1 MIRLFSYL
9 LLFAIKT
16 SFAANAVVA
25 IVNQNVITLD
35 SIEWQLDVT
44 SSYDEKIDI
53 VNRQIDLL
61 LQLNIVNELGIEP
74 ENEEINGALI
84 QLAQNNRIS
93 LSELK
98 SHPQFTLFVEQIIE
112 TLSVIKL
119 EQFITKDFKPELSE
133 NEIIQNCSIEKSTG
147 VKQIKIAQIIISEI
161 LDSDSS
167 KSDQKNAVV
176 GFLEKL
182 SKHITKGASFEALAK
197 LHSQHPSY
205 YNGGLSEWLNVNTPN
220 IEIFDSLQDGEV
232 SKIYE
237 TEGGWAI
244 AIKVGE
250 RYIDPEIENCKPP
263 TVSRL
268 LRINGTDTV
277 EPGNPVVSSNAKIAK
292 SSFGGLSL
300 SVQ

>member
-1 MIRLFSYL
+1 MRRLFLLL
-9 LLFAIKT
+9 LLFSVNISIADNTI
-16 SFAANAVVA
+16 VA
-25 IVNQNVITLD
+25 IVNEDVITLD
-35 SIEWQLDVT
+35 SIEWQLNVA
-44 SSYDEKIDI
+44 SSYNEKIDI

-61 LQLNIVNELGIEP
+61 LQLNIVNELGIKP
-74 ENEEINGALI
+74 ENAEINGALI

-119 EQFITKDFKPELSE
+119 EQSITKDFKPELSE
-133 NEIIQNCSIEKSTG
+133 NEILQNCSIEKSTG

-167 KSDQKNAVV
+167 KSEQKNAVV

-220 IEIFDSLQDGEV
+220 IEMFDSLEDGEV
-232 SKIYE
+232 SIIYE
-237 TEGGWAI
+237 TDGAWAI
-244 AIKVGE
+244 AMKVDE
-250 RYIDPEIENCKPP
+250 RYINPDIESCKQQIKNRKSKTYYLQWLKELRDSAYIEIY
-263 TVSRL
+263 
-268 LRINGTDTV
+268 TD
-277 EPGNPVVSSNAKIAK
+277 K
-292 SSFGGLSL
+292 L
-300 SVQ
+300 

>member
-1 MIRLFSYL
+1 MRRFFSYL
-9 LLFAIKT
+9 LLFTIKT
-16 SFAANAVVA
+16 SFAANTVVA
-25 IVNQNVITLD
+25 IVNQDVITLD
-35 SIEWQLDVT
+35 SIEWQLNVA

-53 VNRQIDLL
+53 ISQQIDLL
-61 LQLNIVNELGIEP
+61 LQLNIAKELGIKP
-74 ENEEINGALI
+74 QNNEIDGALI
-84 QLAQNNRIS
+84 QLAINNSIS
-93 LSELK
+93 ISELK

-133 NEIIQNCSIEKSTG
+133 NEILQNCSIEKSTG
-147 VKQIKIAQIIISEI
+147 IKQIKIAQIIISEI

-220 IEIFDSLQDGEV
+220 IEMFDSLEDGEV
-232 SKIYE
+232 SIIYE
-237 TEGGWAI
+237 TDGAWAI
-244 AIKVGE
+244 AMKVDE
-250 RYIDPEIENCKPP
+250 RYI
-263 TVSRL
+263 
-268 LRINGTDTV
+268 
-277 EPGNPVVSSNAKIAK
+277 NPVMESCKQQIKNQESQTYYLQWLKELRDSAYIEIYTDK
-292 SSFGGLSL
+292 L
-300 SVQ
+300 

>member
-1 MIRLFSYL
+1 MRRFFLLL
-9 LLFAIKT
+9 LLFSVNISIADNTI
-16 SFAANAVVA
+16 VA
-25 IVNQNVITLD
+25 IVNEDVITLD
-35 SIEWQLDVT
+35 SIEWQLNVA
-44 SSYDEKIDI
+44 SSYNEKIDI

-133 NEIIQNCSIEKSTG
+133 NEILQNCSIEKSTG

-167 KSDQKNAVV
+167 KSEQKNAVV

-220 IEIFDSLQDGEV
+220 IEMFDSLEDGEV

-237 TEGGWAI
+237 TEGAWAI
-244 AIKVGE
+244 AMKVDE
-250 RYIDPEIENCKPP
+250 RYINPDIESCKQQIKNQKSQTYYLQWLKELRDSAYIEIY
-263 TVSRL
+263 
-268 LRINGTDTV
+268 TD
-277 EPGNPVVSSNAKIAK
+277 K
-292 SSFGGLSL
+292 L
-300 SVQ
+300 

>member
-1 MIRLFSYL
+1 MRRFCLLL
-9 LLFAIKT
+9 LLFSVNISIADNTI
-16 SFAANAVVA
+16 VA
-25 IVNQNVITLD
+25 IVNEDVITLD
-35 SIEWQLDVT
+35 SIEWQLNVA
-44 SSYDEKIDI
+44 SSYNEKIDI

-119 EQFITKDFKPELSE
+119 EQSITKDFKPELSE
-133 NEIIQNCSIEKSTG
+133 NEILQNCSIEKSTG
-147 VKQIKIAQIIISEI
+147 VKQIKIVQIIISEI

-220 IEIFDSLQDGEV
+220 IEMFDSLEDGEV

-237 TEGGWAI
+237 TDGAWAI
-244 AIKVGE
+244 AMKVDE
-250 RYIDPEIENCKPP
+250 RYINLDIESCKQQNKNQKSQTYYLQWLKELRDSAYIEIYADK
-263 TVSRL
+263 L
-268 LRINGTDTV
+268 
-277 EPGNPVVSSNAKIAK
+277 
-292 SSFGGLSL
+292 
-300 SVQ
+300 

>member
-1 MIRLFSYL
+1 MRRLFLLL
-9 LLFAIKT
+9 LLFSVNISIADNTI
-16 SFAANAVVA
+16 VA
-25 IVNQNVITLD
+25 IVNEDVITLD
-35 SIEWQLDVT
+35 SIEWQLNVA
-44 SSYDEKIDI
+44 SSYNEKIDI

-74 ENEEINGALI
+74 ENEEIDGALI
-84 QLAQNNRIS
+84 QLAKNNNIS
-93 LSELK
+93 ISELK

-133 NEIIQNCSIEKSTG
+133 NEILQNCSIEKSTG

-167 KSDQKNAVV
+167 KSEQKNAVV

-220 IEIFDSLQDGEV
+220 IEMFDSLEDGEV

-237 TEGGWAI
+237 TDGAWAI
-244 AIKVGE
+244 AMKVDE
-250 RYIDPEIENCKPP
+250 RYINPDIESCKQQIKNQKSQTYYLQWLKELRDSAYIEIY
-263 TVSRL
+263 
-268 LRINGTDTV
+268 TD
-277 EPGNPVVSSNAKIAK
+277 K
-292 SSFGGLSL
+292 L
-300 SVQ
+300 

>member
-1 MIRLFSYL
+1 MRRFFLLL
-9 LLFAIKT
+9 LLFSVNISIADNAI
-16 SFAANAVVA
+16 VA
-25 IVNQNVITLD
+25 IVNEDVITLD
-35 SIEWQLDVT
+35 SIEWQLNVA

-133 NEIIQNCSIEKSTG
+133 NEILLNCSTG
-147 VKQIKIAQIIISEI
+147 NFTGIRQIKIAQIIISEI
-161 LDSDSS
+161 LDSPSS
-167 KSDQKNAVV
+167 KSEQKTAVTA
-176 GFLEKL
+176 FLKKL
-182 SKHITKGASFEALAK
+182 SRHISKGASFEAFAK

-205 YNGGLSEWLNVNTPN
+205 YNGGLSEWLFVNTPN
-220 IEIFDSLQDGEV
+220 IEIIDSLQDGKV

-237 TEGGWAI
+237 TDGGWAI
-244 AIKVGE
+244 AIKVDE
-250 RYIDPEIENCKPP
+250 RNIDPDIETCKEQIKSQKSQKYYLEWLKELRESAYIEIY
-263 TVSRL
+263 
-268 LRINGTDTV
+268 TD
-277 EPGNPVVSSNAKIAK
+277 K
-292 SSFGGLSL
+292 L
-300 SVQ
+300 

>member
-1 MIRLFSYL
+1 MRRFCLLL
-9 LLFAIKT
+9 LLFSVNISIADNTI
-16 SFAANAVVA
+16 VA
-25 IVNQNVITLD
+25 IVNEDVITLD
-35 SIEWQLDVT
+35 SIEWQLNVA

-61 LQLNIVNELGIEP
+61 LQLNIVNELGTEP
-74 ENEEINGALI
+74 DNEEINGALI
-84 QLAQNNRIS
+84 QLAQNNNIS
-93 LSELK
+93 ISELK

-133 NEIIQNCSIEKSTG
+133 NEILQNCSIEKSTG

-167 KSDQKNAVV
+167 KSEQKNAVV

-182 SKHITKGASFEALAK
+182 TIHISKGASFEALAK

-220 IEIFDSLQDGEV
+220 IEMFDSLEDGEV

-237 TEGGWAI
+237 TDGAWAI
-244 AIKVGE
+244 AMKVDE
-250 RYIDPEIENCKPP
+250 RYINPDIESCKQQIKNQKSQTYYLQWLKELRDSAYIEIY
-263 TVSRL
+263 
-268 LRINGTDTV
+268 TD
-277 EPGNPVVSSNAKIAK
+277 K
-292 SSFGGLSL
+292 L
-300 SVQ
+300 